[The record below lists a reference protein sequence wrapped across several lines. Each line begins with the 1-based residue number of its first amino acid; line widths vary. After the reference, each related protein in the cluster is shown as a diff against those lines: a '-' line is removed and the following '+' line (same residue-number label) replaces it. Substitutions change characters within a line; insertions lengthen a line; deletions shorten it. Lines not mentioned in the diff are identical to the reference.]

1 MTGSKVLIHFDYAKR
16 LKMKGAGDFAGF
28 AVAGIDKQFHWAKA
42 AIGKDGVV
50 ELSCKDV
57 LKPAAVRYA
66 WGDNPEVNLV
76 NEAGLPATPFRT
88 DDW

>member
-1 MTGSKVLIHFDYAKR
+1 
-16 LKMKGAGDFAGF
+16 MKGEGDLAGF
-28 AVAGIDKQFHWAKA
+28 AVAGSDKQFHWAKA
-42 AIGKDGVV
+42 TIRKDGVV

-57 LKPAAVRYA
+57 SKPVAVRYA

-88 DDW
+88 DNW